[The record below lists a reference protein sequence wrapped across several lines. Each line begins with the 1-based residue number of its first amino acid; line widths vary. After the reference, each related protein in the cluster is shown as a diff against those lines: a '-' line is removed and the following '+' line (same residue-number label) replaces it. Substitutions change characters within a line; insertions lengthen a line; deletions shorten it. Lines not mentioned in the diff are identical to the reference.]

1 MLPGTMRMTNVMS
14 MGLPVAANR
23 FCRGLLMLGSTI
35 ALIAAVTPFALPP
48 LIPILLL
55 FYFIYLYFQVHNL
68 DAHRHADMLSVC

>member
-1 MLPGTMRMTNVMS
+1 L
-14 MGLPVAANR
+14 LHNR

-55 FYFIYLYFQVHNL
+55 FYFIYLYFQVHMPRVHVPAN
-68 DAHRHADMLSVC
+68 M